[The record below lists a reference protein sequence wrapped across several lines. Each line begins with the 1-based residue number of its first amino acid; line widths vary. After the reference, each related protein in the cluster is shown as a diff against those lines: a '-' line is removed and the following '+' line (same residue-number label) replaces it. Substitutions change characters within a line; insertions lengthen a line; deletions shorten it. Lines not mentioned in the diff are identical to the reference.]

1 MAFAEVMELT
11 TGTEKHHQDVA
22 MEEEDDQV
30 VGLERKTSSL
40 AHEKRPDSADSST
53 ITTTNTSSSS
63 SFSGDG
69 ERVTIESLEVHESE
83 EKETGF
89 HGEHDDLNNGNVYL
103 DVDQG
108 IWKCRHCDWTY
119 REESLLCFLT
129 KGSESSDAESDDHES
144 QTVDHLN
151 GKKKVTEFEKGS
163 SSEDKK
169 GSREIDEVQDGDIA
183 EEVEV
188 IEEEEVDIEDV
199 KDYKAKE
206 LLENHK
212 TPDLLCPKC
221 KTCITKVV
229 VLKKR
234 VVLKKKFAHKKNRQN
249 NPNVPER
256 PRGTDDSPR
265 LEVNPPS
272 RGDGDKAI
280 TEPNQSFFYKCLS
293 CFSIFEHTGVEGGL
307 SIQAKPPQEA
317 PVDFNCLRGVFGF
330 NKEKEPDVHQVVN
343 YLAVILIHT
352 LLTLRFW
359 LGVVDTE
366 PRHEI
371 YIPPLSDNPIDE
383 DTLGERLLPQERRKP
398 EILKSIVYG
407 GLTEAIT
414 SLGVISSAAGSGAS
428 TLNIL
433 VLGLANL
440 FSGLILIIH
449 NLQELKKE
457 EPIRETTQVS
467 QTNGEEESQYKRLLG
482 RRENFMLHATVA
494 ILSFIITG
502 LLPPVVYYFSFRETH
517 NKDYKVASV
526 FGASLICIS
535 FLALAKAHVR
545 SPGSGYLKS
554 VLYYAANA
562 VSVSGI
568 TYVVGNVVNQL
579 LEKYGWSDGSETP
592 AGEMMLSLMG
602 RKAGGFG
609 YSSSY

>member
-103 DVDQG
+103 DVDQ
-108 IWKCRHCDWTY
+108 
-119 REESLLCFLT
+119 
-129 KGSESSDAESDDHES
+129 GSESSDAESDDHES

-293 CFSIFEHTGVEGGL
+293 CFSIFEHTGIL
-307 SIQAKPPQEA
+307 DS
-317 PVDFNCLRGVFGF
+317 N
-330 NKEKEPDVHQVVN
+330 N
-343 YLAVILIHT
+343 YFVILNT
-352 LLTLRFW
+352 
-359 LGVVDTE
+359 
-366 PRHEI
+366 
-371 YIPPLSDNPIDE
+371 
-383 DTLGERLLPQERRKP
+383 
-398 EILKSIVYG
+398 EILDP
-407 GLTEAIT
+407 
-414 SLGVISSAAGSGAS
+414 
-428 TLNIL
+428 
-433 VLGLANL
+433 
-440 FSGLILIIH
+440 IH
-449 NLQELKKE
+449 FY
-457 EPIRETTQVS
+457 I
-467 QTNGEEESQYKRLLG
+467 
-482 RRENFMLHATVA
+482 
-494 ILSFIITG
+494 
-502 LLPPVVYYFSFRETH
+502 
-517 NKDYKVASV
+517 
-526 FGASLICIS
+526 
-535 FLALAKAHVR
+535 
-545 SPGSGYLKS
+545 
-554 VLYYAANA
+554 
-562 VSVSGI
+562 
-568 TYVVGNVVNQL
+568 
-579 LEKYGWSDGSETP
+579 
-592 AGEMMLSLMG
+592 
-602 RKAGGFG
+602 
-609 YSSSY
+609 

>member
-1 MAFAEVMELT
+1 MELT
-11 TGTEKHHQDVA
+11 TGTERHHQDVA
-22 MEEEDDQV
+22 MEEEDDDQV

-103 DVDQG
+103 DVDQ
-108 IWKCRHCDWTY
+108 
-119 REESLLCFLT
+119 
-129 KGSESSDAESDDHES
+129 GSESSDAESDDHES

-256 PRGTDDSPR
+256 PRGTGDSPR

-330 NKEKEPDVHQVVN
+330 NKEKEPDVHQ
-343 YLAVILIHT
+343 
-352 LLTLRFW
+352 
-359 LGVVDTE
+359 GVVDTE

-371 YIPPLSDNPIDE
+371 YIPPLSDSPIDE

-428 TLNIL
+428 TCKYPLSLIALHFHCETQHTLILVCTVVVAVNIL
-433 VLGLANL
+433 
-440 FSGLILIIH
+440 
-449 NLQELKKE
+449 LQELRKE

-502 LLPPVVYYFSFRETH
+502 LLPPVVYYFSFRETQD
-517 NKDYKVASV
+517 KDYKVASV

-568 TYVVGNVVNQL
+568 TYVVGNVVNQVI
-579 LEKYGWSDGSETP
+579 EKYGWSDGSETP
-592 AGEMMLSLMG
+592 GGEMMLSLMG

>member
-22 MEEEDDQV
+22 MEEEDDDQV

-119 REESLLCFLT
+119 REESLLCFET

-151 GKKKVTEFEKGS
+151 GKRKVTEFEKGS

-169 GSREIDEVQDGDIA
+169 GSRVIDEVQDGDIA

-234 VVLKKKFAHKKNRQN
+234 VVLKKKVAHKKNRQN

-256 PRGTDDSPR
+256 PAATRPRGTDDSLR

-280 TEPNQSFFYKCLS
+280 TEPDQSFFYKCLS
-293 CFSIFEHTGVEGGL
+293 CFSIFEHPGVEGGL

-330 NKEKEPDVHQVVN
+330 NKEKEPDVHQ
-343 YLAVILIHT
+343 
-352 LLTLRFW
+352 
-359 LGVVDTE
+359 GVVDTE

-517 NKDYKVASV
+517 DKDYKVASV

-568 TYVVGNVVNQL
+568 TYVVGNVVNQVI
-579 LEKYGWSDGSETP
+579 EKYGWSDGSETP
-592 AGEMMLSLMG
+592 GGEMMLSLMG